1 MYESIISA
9 CKAIDEFG
17 LPRAIGNL
25 RTDRFLFAND
35 SFLKMASL
43 ERDEILLIP
52 LSEIVKFYSASSGA
66 RKKGIL
72 VPIAVRTSDQKS
84 AIGGH
89 AAFGPGDL
97 AFLMIPLY
105 MDSDS
110 ELEAG
115 AAAGQEKERQ
125 RVSDYMHHRLGPEL
139 MAIAFSIESLGSR
152 LEAAKHPA
160 EAELKQIGRRIDDLF
175 ESVRKDVLK
184 RPRNQPGS
192 KS

>member
-9 CKAIDEFG
+9 CKAIDKFG

-25 RTDRFLFAND
+25 RTDGFLFAND
-35 SFLKMASL
+35 SFLKIAGL

-52 LSEIVKFYSASSGA
+52 LSEIVKFYSASSIA
-66 RKKGIL
+66 RKKGRL

-110 ELEAG
+110 ELDARV
-115 AAAGQEKERQ
+115 AAGQERERL
-125 RVSDYMHHRLGPEL
+125 RLSDYIHHRLGPEL
-139 MAIAFSIESLGSR
+139 MAIAFSIESLRSR
-152 LEAAKHPA
+152 LEEGKHPPD
-160 EAELKQIGRRIDDLF
+160 AELKQISRRIDDLF

-184 RPRNQPGS
+184 
-192 KS
+192 

>member
-1 MYESIISA
+1 MYESLISA

-35 SFLKMASL
+35 SFLKIAGL
-43 ERDEILLIP
+43 EPDEILLIP
-52 LSEIVKFYSASSGA
+52 LSEIVRFYSRSSGA

-89 AAFGPGDL
+89 AAFGPGSL
-97 AFLMIPLY
+97 VFIMTPLY

-125 RVSDYMHHRLGPEL
+125 RLSDYVHRRLGPEL
-139 MAIAFSIESLGSR
+139 MAIAFSIESLRSR
-152 LEAAKHPA
+152 LEAAKNPA
-160 EAELKQIGRRIDDLF
+160 AAELKKIGRRIDDLF
-175 ESVRKDVLK
+175 KSFRKDVMK
-184 RPRNQPGS
+184 RPRN
-192 KS
+192 

>member
-1 MYESIISA
+1 MYQSIISA
-9 CKAIDEFG
+9 CKTIDKFG
-17 LPRAIGNL
+17 LARAIGNL

-35 SFLKMASL
+35 SFLKIASL
-43 ERDEILLIP
+43 ERDEVLLIP
-52 LSEIVKFYSASSGA
+52 LSEIVKFDSAHSIA

-72 VPIAVRTSDQKS
+72 VPIAVRTPDQKS

-89 AAFGPGDL
+89 AAFGPDGL
-97 AFLMIPLY
+97 ALLMIPMY

-115 AAAGQEKERQ
+115 AAAGQERERQ
-125 RVSDYMHHRLGPEL
+125 RLFDYMHQRFGPEL
-139 MAIAFSIESLGSR
+139 MAIAFSIESLRGR

-160 EAELKQIGRRIDDLF
+160 AAELNQIGRRIDDLF
-175 ESVRKDVLK
+175 ESFRKDLLK
-184 RPRNQPGS
+184 RPINQAGS